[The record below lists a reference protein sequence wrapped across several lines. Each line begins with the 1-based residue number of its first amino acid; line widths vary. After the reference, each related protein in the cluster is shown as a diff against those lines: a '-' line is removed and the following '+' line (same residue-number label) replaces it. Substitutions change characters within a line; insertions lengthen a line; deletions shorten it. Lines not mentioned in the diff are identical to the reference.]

1 MNQKLL
7 LEALTKKR
15 DSKERVPNPP
25 PQPPPP
31 TPSYLEVDNCEEVA
45 YAS

>member
-7 LEALTKKR
+7 LEALTKKW
-15 DSKERVPNPP
+15 DSKERVPTPSPN
-25 PQPPPP
+25 P

>member
-1 MNQKLL
+1 MRLQGEGSYPHPL
-7 LEALTKKR
+7 
-15 DSKERVPNPP
+15 
-25 PQPPPP
+25 PP